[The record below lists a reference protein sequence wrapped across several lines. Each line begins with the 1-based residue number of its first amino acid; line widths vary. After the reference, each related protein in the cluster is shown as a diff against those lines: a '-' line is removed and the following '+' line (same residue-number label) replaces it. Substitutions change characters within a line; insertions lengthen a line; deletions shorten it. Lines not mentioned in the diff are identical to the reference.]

1 MGVGWG
7 SKWEAY
13 LHKSSWRVLDCRYAC
28 GGRTIFLTS
37 SPFLNSPQELTGCQH
52 TLIGDEE
59 QGMKGISGGQKRRVS
74 VGIELIKDPSVIFL
88 DEPTSGLDSEMAVGV
103 MSLLLRLAHEGG
115 KTVVIT
121 IHQPNSLITAQF
133 DDFMLLADGH
143 CVYGGPWAGA
153 LPHFAA
159 AGFSCPT
166 YTNPT
171 DYFLSVLK
179 KPEDKELLIEFGR
192 KQLTVGG
199 DEGAPGPAAEE
210 QGAEDAE
217 PPSAAPEARWATQ
230 VWLLS
235 KRMVLMWRRSP
246 NMLFSELSQY
256 LFLALFIGERV
267 DNRVGKELV
276 F

>member
-1 MGVGWG
+1 
-7 SKWEAY
+7 
-13 LHKSSWRVLDCRYAC
+13 
-28 GGRTIFLTS
+28 
-37 SPFLNSPQELTGCQH
+37 
-52 TLIGDEE
+52 
-59 QGMKGISGGQKRRVS
+59 MKGISGGQKRRVS

-192 KQLTVGG
+192 KQLTVGCE
-199 DEGAPGPAAEE
+199 EGAPGPAAEE